1 VDLLTVSNDDT
12 IADVGKKES
21 LLAAVFADPVRANI
35 RWADIEAMLKGF
47 GGTVSERE
55 GSRVAVVLNGGV
67 AVFHRPHPSPQ
78 ASRAQVRAVRQ
89 FLTNA
94 GVVP

>member
-1 VDLLTVSNDDT
+1 M
-12 IADVGKKES
+12 GKKENV
-21 LLAAVFADPVRANI
+21 LAAVFADPVRANI
-35 RWADIEAMLKGF
+35 RWADIESMFKGF

-55 GSRVAVVLNGGV
+55 GSRVAVVLNGVV

-78 ASRAQVRAVRQ
+78 ASRAQVRSVRQ
-89 FLTNA
+89 FLRNV